1 MASIRGQLDVVAKQ
15 MGNNT
20 RRRDNNEDDEGRN
33 NIEETNSESMAME
46 APLFSCRVRAC
57 KERNEIEEN
66 QKWHKNGLS
75 RFFTGGQGTVSM
87 TYELHFD
94 CTGSRWVTTSGTTD
108 SSSTTATMGTETDYH
123 EKETWLVM
131 SNLGTGTLFEKLKN
145 VVICVS

>member
-20 RRRDNNEDDEGRN
+20 RRRDNNEDDEGSN
-33 NIEETNSESMAME
+33 TIEETNSESMAME
-46 APLFSCRVRAC
+46 APLFSCRVVRAC

-131 SNLGTGTLFEKLKN
+131 SNLGTGTLFEK
-145 VVICVS
+145 